1 MNTLLIIDVQN
12 DFLPGGAL
20 EVPGSGAIV
29 PIINRIGSGF
39 DLVVAAQDWHP
50 HGHGSFASSHPGR
63 APFERID
70 LHGLEQTLWPDHCVQ
85 GSRGAEF
92 SAELDTRRVE
102 AIFRKGM
109 DPAIDSYSAFFDNG
123 RRKATGLADFLRGRG
138 AKALWLCGLA
148 GDICVHFSA
157 LDALDE
163 GFEVNFIADAAT
175 PLDAA
180 AEAAHL
186 ARLRERGARIVTSGE
201 LHPGSA
207 RHA

>member
-1 MNTLLIIDVQN
+1 MKTLVIIDVQN

-20 EVPGSGAIV
+20 EVPGSDAIV
-29 PIINRIGSGF
+29 PVINRLIGGF

-50 HGHGSFASSHPGR
+50 AGHNSFASRHPGR
-63 APFERID
+63 IPFERID

-85 GSRGAEF
+85 GSHGAAF
-92 SAELDTRRVE
+92 SAALDTRRVE

-109 DPAIDSYSAFFDNG
+109 DPMIDSYSAFFDNG
-123 RRKATGLADFLRGRG
+123 RRKSTGLADFLRGRG

-157 LDALDE
+157 LDALAE
-163 GFEVNFIADAAT
+163 GFSVDFIVDAAT

-180 AEAAHL
+180 GEAAHL
-186 ARLRERGARIVTSGE
+186 AVLRARGARIVSSDE
-201 LHPGSA
+201 LHPGPA
-207 RHA
+207 R